1 MNSDVKQV
9 KNDNQN
15 TIANYVSEI
24 RSVKE
29 TMKEVQID
37 EILKKT
43 DERISYIKDISKDV
57 RKEFSS

>member
-1 MNSDVKQV
+1 MNLDVKQV